1 MGIAITIFNVISI
14 IILGLMLLKGY
25 MSGLWKSLV
34 SFGILIVGM
43 IILFLCLNPISNI
56 IVNSGISE
64 VIQDMIN
71 NMLFEGE
78 AVMDPQITEFVLSL
92 VAVIAKTIILIIG
105 TFLLVCVIEP
115 IISLIVN
122 LIIFSKKD
130 SERNKKPIWV
140 RLGGLGV
147 KAVQFFIVMMGLFLP
162 VFALNSLVLTYEET
176 LVENQI
182 IEEESGE
189 IFGILNDFDK
199 TFVKAPVNAINSV
212 FNTKLEINLFSS
224 VSVIKF
230 GENKINLIKEIYN
243 ARSIIGLVLCA
254 LAFLAPILF
263 AGLYTA
269 SAVETT
275 VNTLDAV
282 NDIVKTVE

>member
-1 MGIAITIFNVISI
+1 MH
-14 IILGLMLLKGY
+14 
-25 MSGLWKSLV
+25 
-34 SFGILIVGM
+34 
-43 IILFLCLNPISNI
+43 
-56 IVNSGISE
+56 
-64 VIQDMIN
+64 
-71 NMLFEGE
+71 
-78 AVMDPQITEFVLSL
+78 
-92 VAVIAKTIILIIG
+92 KTIILIIG

-189 IFGILNDFDK
+189 IFGILNYFYK
-199 TFVKAPVNAINSV
+199 
-212 FNTKLEINLFSS
+212 
-224 VSVIKF
+224 KF
-230 GENKINLIKEIYN
+230 
-243 ARSIIGLVLCA
+243 
-254 LAFLAPILF
+254 
-263 AGLYTA
+263 
-269 SAVETT
+269 
-275 VNTLDAV
+275 
-282 NDIVKTVE
+282 